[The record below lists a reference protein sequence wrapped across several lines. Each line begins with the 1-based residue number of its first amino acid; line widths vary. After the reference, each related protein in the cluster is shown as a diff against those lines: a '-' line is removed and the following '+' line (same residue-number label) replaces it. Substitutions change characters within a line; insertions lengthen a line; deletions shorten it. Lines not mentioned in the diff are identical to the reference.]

1 MMDSSTLG
9 LMTVKDPDLTSS
21 HGQQQEEDIHWITLV
36 AWWLILYQ
44 VEVEVERITS
54 VDRRVTLTTGTQFK
68 WASFIWMNG
77 ELIHSRQISTREKLT
92 RHKTDEMGPTP
103 EGKVVKLTG
112 MQSLPKYQHAEIGS
126 VNIQNPKSY
135 FPSIMTPIK
144 TLNCIEGL
152 IILF

>member
-1 MMDSSTLG
+1 MMDSSTLD
-9 LMTVKDPDLTSS
+9 LMTVNDPDLTSS
-21 HGQQQEEDIHWITLV
+21 HGRQQEGIPWITLV

-44 VEVEVERITS
+44 VEVGKITS
-54 VDRRVTLTTGTQFK
+54 VGRRVTLTTGTQFR

-77 ELIHSRQISTREKLT
+77 ELTHSRQISTRGKST
-92 RHKTDEMGPTP
+92 RHKTDEMVPTP
-103 EGKVVKLTG
+103 EGKVVKLTD
-112 MQSLPKYQHAEIGS
+112 MQSPPKYQHAEIGS